1 MSKKAVEDLLIK
13 GGKDREFRKPY
24 DAVVSKADFIAQA
37 AKDGFDFTEAELMAV
52 INESGDSF
60 ESFGNPPKRTCWW

>member
-1 MSKKAVEDLLIK
+1 MSKKAVEELLIK
-13 GGKDREFRKPY
+13 GGEDKVFRQKY
-24 DAVVSKADFIAQA
+24 DAVVSKADFIALA
-37 AKDGFDFTEAELMAV
+37 AGDGFEFTEEELMAV